1 MSKISSL
8 IGIVTIFFVSIG
20 VISIVFPSLFSSVFG
35 KFSTNLLPYEIGI
48 LGVPVILSNLVLL
61 SFGILYYKKKLPSTI
76 SNSIDR
82 IRIFEIPK
90 KPTLM
95 ILLIIFS
102 VYIGASS
109 PELLL
114 DESQQWPDYVILES
128 ALKIWPDGE
137 S

>member
-8 IGIVTIFFVSIG
+8 IGITTIFFVSLTILT
-20 VISIVFPSLFSSVFG
+20 IIFPSLFSSIFG

-90 KPTLM
+90 KPTLI
-95 ILLIIFS
+95 ILLKFFLFTL
-102 VYIGASS
+102 VFLPKNYHLMKQKNG
-109 PELLL
+109 
-114 DESQQWPDYVILES
+114 VIMQF
-128 ALKIWPDGE
+128 
-137 S
+137 